1 MKQKFLGSSINFIT
15 KYQTYTEKDIE
26 KLKYG
31 LEGLYLTLTKTI
43 IIFIFALILGIFWEV
58 LAIIILF
65 NILRYFGFGF
75 HAEKS
80 WQCMIISTIN
90 FILIPLLF
98 IKIEFNT
105 IATIIISMVCLI
117 GFLLYAPADTV
128 KRPLK
133 NKKKRLYRKILT
145 CLVGIIYM
153 TLAILFPAIRDYL
166 LCSMV
171 IEFIVINPILYKI
184 MKQPYK
190 NFKN

>member
-1 MKQKFLGSSINFIT
+1 MKQKFLDSSINLIT

-43 IIFIFALILGIFWEV
+43 ILFILALILGIFWEV
-58 LAIIILF
+58 LAIMILF

-90 FILIPLLF
+90 FILIPLCF
-98 IKIEFNT
+98 IKVDINT
-105 IATIIISMVCLI
+105 IATIIISLVCLI

-133 NKKKRLYRKILT
+133 NKKKRLYRKLLT

-153 TLAILFPAIRDYL
+153 ILAILFPVIRDYL
-166 LCSMV
+166 LCAMV
-171 IEFIVINPILYKI
+171 IEFIVINPFLYKI
-184 MKQPYK
+184 MKQPYN